1 MKIKDLKRAIVDI
14 SDSNN
19 EESYSSS
26 FQIDLK
32 DTKTNPLLPPQ
43 ISSILCRKL
52 AKELDILKLDNL
64 KIKKQ
69 NKDEKEKNSILRLNL
84 GKINLIKEKEI
95 ETINTKL
102 EKSEKQNEENN
113 QIIEKLRKQIEN
125 EKEKMF
131 NYETMKAKLINVE
144 IENKKL
150 KDNLA
155 EVNALNKV
163 LIKENKEKNE
173 KIDAL
178 DIEKEDYKKERT
190 FLLNENFALKEKNEQ
205 LNEQNENNKKSL
217 IILKEEKEKINNAF
231 LSLEHEKEKEILEKL
246 EKKDEIHN
254 EIIKKEIS
262 QTKTNLEILYE
273 SKIKFLTEEIE
284 NLKGKNEKFQKLN
297 KQKTTNIDLITYES
311 KNQNKILQ
319 EEISSLSLQIKIK
332 QEDLNRMKTL
342 YENSN
347 QLIEVLKNEN
357 CSLIEKNKVL
367 KNEILNQKQSSFE
380 KLSLMKEEIS
390 KLNEQNKNFAQIEN
404 EIEKIICDSSLLSI
418 DENFGK
424 ILSEIPINNKRRVNQ
439 IILLCHRLRDFSSQ
453 ITKLTNDNS
462 LLQTEL
468 KKANEEKQV
477 LININEKVK
486 QPYEFLLLQMQ
497 SKDETITK
505 LNYQIE
511 DLTKKIKC
519 IMEHC
524 KEIESKNEE
533 LEKDLKTILT
543 NRKKIDNLEY
553 IVKSYIEQQDI
564 NMNKKHQK
572 YKK

>member
-1 MKIKDLKRAIVDI
+1 MKINDLKKVIVDI

-19 EESYSSS
+19 EDSDSSNL
-26 FQIDLK
+26 QIDLK

-43 ISSILCRKL
+43 VSSILCRKL

-84 GKINLIKEKEI
+84 GKINLIKENEI

-102 EKSEKQNEENN
+102 EKSEKQNDENN
-113 QIIEKLRKQIEN
+113 QLIEKLRKQIEN

-131 NYETMKAKLINVE
+131 NYETMKSKLINAE
-144 IENKKL
+144 IEIQKL

-173 KIDAL
+173 KIDCL
-178 DIEKEDYKKERT
+178 NVEKEDYKKERI
-190 FLLNENFALKEKNEQ
+190 FLLNENFALKEKNER

-217 IILKEEKEKINNAF
+217 TILQEEKEKIHNAY
-231 LSLEHEKEKEILEKL
+231 LSLEHEKEKETLEKL

-254 EIIKKEIS
+254 EIVKKKVS

-273 SKIKFLTEEIE
+273 SKIKFLTEKIE
-284 NLKGKNEKFQKLN
+284 NLKEKNEKIQKLN
-297 KQKTTNIDLITYES
+297 KQKTTNIDLITYET
-311 KNQNKILQ
+311 KNQIKILQ
-319 EEISSLSLQIKIK
+319 EEISSLSLQLKIK
-332 QEDLNRMKTL
+332 EEDLNRMKTL
-342 YENSN
+342 YQNSN
-347 QLIEVLKNEN
+347 QLIEVLKKEN
-357 CSLIEKNKVL
+357 SSLIEKNNVL
-367 KNEILNQKQSSFE
+367 KNEVLTQKQNSCE
-380 KLSLMKEEIS
+380 KLSLMKEEMS
-390 KLNEQNKNFAQIEN
+390 RLNEQNKNFAQIEN
-404 EIEKIICDSSLLSI
+404 EIEKIICDSSLLSV

-497 SKDETITK
+497 GKDETIIK

-519 IMEHC
+519 VMEHS
-524 KEIESKNEE
+524 KEIEAKKEE
-533 LEKDLKTILT
+533 LENDLKTILT

-553 IVKSYIEQQDI
+553 IVKSYMEQQ
-564 NMNKKHQK
+564 NMNMNQKHQK
-572 YKK
+572 

>member
-1 MKIKDLKRAIVDI
+1 MKINDLKKVIVDI

-19 EESYSSS
+19 EDSDSSNL
-26 FQIDLK
+26 QIDLK

-43 ISSILCRKL
+43 VSSILCRKL

-84 GKINLIKEKEI
+84 GKINLIKENEI

-102 EKSEKQNEENN
+102 EKSEKQNDENN
-113 QIIEKLRKQIEN
+113 QLIEKLRKQIEN

-131 NYETMKAKLINVE
+131 NYETMKSKLINAE
-144 IENKKL
+144 IEIQKL

-173 KIDAL
+173 KIDCL
-178 DIEKEDYKKERT
+178 NVEKEDYKKERI
-190 FLLNENFALKEKNEQ
+190 FLLNENFALKEKNER

-217 IILKEEKEKINNAF
+217 TILQEEKEKIHNAY
-231 LSLEHEKEKEILEKL
+231 LSLEHEKEKETLEKL

-254 EIIKKEIS
+254 EIVKKEVS

-284 NLKGKNEKFQKLN
+284 NLKEKNEKIQKLN
-297 KQKTTNIDLITYES
+297 KQKTTNIDLITYET
-311 KNQNKILQ
+311 KNQIKILQ
-319 EEISSLSLQIKIK
+319 EEISSLSLQLKIK
-332 QEDLNRMKTL
+332 EEDLNRMKTL
-342 YENSN
+342 YQNSN
-347 QLIEVLKNEN
+347 QLIEVLKKEN
-357 CSLIEKNKVL
+357 SSLIEKNNVL
-367 KNEILNQKQSSFE
+367 KNEVLTQKQNSCE
-380 KLSLMKEEIS
+380 KLSLMKEEMS
-390 KLNEQNKNFAQIEN
+390 RLNEQNKNFAQIEN
-404 EIEKIICDSSLLSI
+404 EIEKIICDSSLLSV

-497 SKDETITK
+497 GKDETIIK

-519 IMEHC
+519 VMEHS
-524 KEIESKNEE
+524 KEIEAKKEE
-533 LEKDLKTILT
+533 LENDLKTILT

-553 IVKSYIEQQDI
+553 IVKSYMEQQ
-564 NMNKKHQK
+564 NMNMNQKHQK
-572 YKK
+572 

>member
-19 EESYSSS
+19 EESDSSN

-131 NYETMKAKLINVE
+131 NYETMKAKLINLE

-311 KNQNKILQ
+311 KNQIKILQ

-357 CSLIEKNKVL
+357 SSLIEKNKVL

-404 EIEKIICDSSLLSI
+404 EIEKIICDSSLLSV

-553 IVKSYIEQQDI
+553 IVKSYIKQQDI

>member
-1 MKIKDLKRAIVDI
+1 MKINDLKKVIVDI

-19 EESYSSS
+19 EDSDSSNL
-26 FQIDLK
+26 QIDLK

-43 ISSILCRKL
+43 VSSILCRKL

-84 GKINLIKEKEI
+84 GKITLIKENEI

-102 EKSEKQNEENN
+102 EKSEKQNDENN
-113 QIIEKLRKQIEN
+113 QLIEKLRKQIEN

-131 NYETMKAKLINVE
+131 NYETMKSKLINAE
-144 IENKKL
+144 IEIQKL

-173 KIDAL
+173 KIDCL
-178 DIEKEDYKKERT
+178 NVEKEDYKKERI
-190 FLLNENFALKEKNEQ
+190 FLLNENFALKEKNER

-217 IILKEEKEKINNAF
+217 TILQEEKEKIHNAY
-231 LSLEHEKEKEILEKL
+231 LSLEHEKEKETLEKL

-254 EIIKKEIS
+254 EIVKKEVS

-284 NLKGKNEKFQKLN
+284 NLKEKNEKIQKLN
-297 KQKTTNIDLITYES
+297 KQKTTNIDLITYET
-311 KNQNKILQ
+311 KNQIKILQ
-319 EEISSLSLQIKIK
+319 EEISSLSLQLKIK
-332 QEDLNRMKTL
+332 EEDLNRMKTL
-342 YENSN
+342 YQNSN
-347 QLIEVLKNEN
+347 QLIEVLKKEN
-357 CSLIEKNKVL
+357 SSLIEKNNVL
-367 KNEILNQKQSSFE
+367 KNEVLTQKQNSCE
-380 KLSLMKEEIS
+380 KLSLMKEEMS
-390 KLNEQNKNFAQIEN
+390 RLNEQNKNFAQIEN
-404 EIEKIICDSSLLSI
+404 EIEKIICDSSLLSV

-439 IILLCHRLRDFSSQ
+439 IILLCHRLRDFSSK

-497 SKDETITK
+497 GKDETIIK

-519 IMEHC
+519 VMEHS
-524 KEIESKNEE
+524 KEIEAKKEE
-533 LEKDLKTILT
+533 LENDLKTILT

-553 IVKSYIEQQDI
+553 IVKSYMEQQ
-564 NMNKKHQK
+564 NMNMNQKHQK
-572 YKK
+572 

>member
-1 MKIKDLKRAIVDI
+1 MKINDLKKVIVDI

-19 EESYSSS
+19 EDSDSSNL
-26 FQIDLK
+26 QIELK

-84 GKINLIKEKEI
+84 GKINLIKENEI

-102 EKSEKQNEENN
+102 EKSEKQNDENN
-113 QIIEKLRKQIEN
+113 QLIEKLRKQIEN

-131 NYETMKAKLINVE
+131 NYETMKAKLINAE
-144 IENKKL
+144 IEIQKL

-173 KIDAL
+173 KIDCL
-178 DIEKEDYKKERT
+178 SVEKEDYKKERI
-190 FLLNENFALKEKNEQ
+190 FLLNENFALKEKNER

-217 IILKEEKEKINNAF
+217 TILQEEKDKINNAY
-231 LSLEHEKEKEILEKL
+231 LSLEHEKEKETLEKL

-254 EIIKKEIS
+254 EIVKKEIS

-284 NLKGKNEKFQKLN
+284 NLKEKNEKIQKLN
-297 KQKTTNIDLITYES
+297 KQKTTNIDLITYET
-311 KNQNKILQ
+311 KNQIKILQ
-319 EEISSLSLQIKIK
+319 EEISSLSLQLKIK
-332 QEDLNRMKTL
+332 EEDLNRMKTL
-342 YENSN
+342 YQNSN
-347 QLIEVLKNEN
+347 QLIEVLKKEN
-357 CSLIEKNKVL
+357 SSLIEKNNVL
-367 KNEILNQKQSSFE
+367 KNEVLTQKQNSCE
-380 KLSLMKEEIS
+380 KLSLMKEEMS
-390 KLNEQNKNFAQIEN
+390 RLNEQNKNFAQIEN
-404 EIEKIICDSSLLSI
+404 EIEKIICDSSLLSV

-424 ILSEIPINNKRRVNQ
+424 ILSEMPINNKRRVNQ

-497 SKDETITK
+497 GKDETIIK

-519 IMEHC
+519 VMEHC
-524 KEIESKNEE
+524 KEIEAKKEE
-533 LEKDLKTILT
+533 LENDLKTILT

-553 IVKSYIEQQDI
+553 IVKSYMEQQ
-564 NMNKKHQK
+564 NMNMNQKHQK
-572 YKK
+572 HKK